1 MDLVGARKVFIG
13 SGDHAAMR
21 VFQPV
26 KARFKPFHS
35 DTAQIDDIATQRFL
49 VRGNKRAHNIMVLEK
64 GLGV

>member
-26 KARFKPFHS
+26 KARFKP
-35 DTAQIDDIATQRFL
+35 
-49 VRGNKRAHNIMVLEK
+49 LERVTPD
-64 GLGV
+64 GWVPMD